1 MENYKLDNQR
11 KRNDIKQCFDNKDYE
26 YTYNEDEMLVEEIE
40 CGDIQDRINSC
51 NYTSLDKLYDKFLKG
66 EDITPYDAMSIGNG
80 SSHIPNKLDQ
90 VQELED
96 NIVMTASNLGID
108 FDDDVSLDWLMD
120 QIYAKVSSDNVVS
133 GNNEEE
139 KEVKEDE
146 TEKN

>member
-11 KRNDIKQCFDNKDYE
+11 KRNDVKQSFDNKDYE
-26 YTYNEDEMLVEEIE
+26 YTYNEEEMLVEEVE

-80 SSHIPNKLDQ
+80 VSHTPNKLDK
-90 VQELED
+90 VMELED
-96 NIVMTASNLGID
+96 NIVKTATNLGID

-120 QIYAKVSSDNVVS
+120 QIYAKVNTDNVVS

>member
-11 KRNDIKQCFDNKDYE
+11 KRNDVKQSFDNKDYE
-26 YTYNEDEMLVEEIE
+26 YTYNEEEMLVEEVE

-80 SSHIPNKLDQ
+80 VSHTPNKLDKI
-90 VQELED
+90 QELED
-96 NIVMTASNLGID
+96 NIYMTASNLGIEY
-108 FDDDVSLDWLMD
+108 DDETTLDSLMD
-120 QIYAKVSSDNVVS
+120 LIYAKVNSDNVVG
-133 GNNEEE
+133 GNNEKE
-139 KEVKEDE
+139 KEVELDE

>member
-11 KRNDIKQCFDNKDYE
+11 KRNDVKQSFDNKDYE
-26 YTYNEDEMLVEEIE
+26 YQYDDEKKLVESIE

-80 SSHIPNKLDQ
+80 VSHTPNKLDR

-96 NIVMTASNLGID
+96 NIYITADNLGIEY
-108 FDDDVSLDWLMD
+108 DDETTLDSLMD
-120 QIYAKVSSDNVVS
+120 LIYAKVNSNNVVS
-133 GNNEEE
+133 DNKIEE
-139 KEVKEDE
+139 KEEHIDE

>member
-11 KRNDIKQCFDNKDYE
+11 KRNDIKQTFDNKDYE
-26 YTYNEDEMLVEEIE
+26 YQYDEELMLVEEIE

-80 SSHIPNKLDQ
+80 SSHTPNKLDK
-90 VQELED
+90 VQELEE
-96 NIVMTASNLGID
+96 NIYSTADNLGIQY
-108 FDDDVSLDWLMD
+108 DDETTLDSLMD
-120 QIYAKVSSDNVVS
+120 LIYAKVNPDKVVSDN
-133 GNNEEE
+133 NNEE

>member
-11 KRNDIKQCFDNKDYE
+11 KRNDVQQSFDNKDYE
-26 YTYNEDEMLVEEIE
+26 YEYDEDTMLVKSVE
-40 CGDIQDRINSC
+40 CGDVQDRINSC

-80 SSHIPNKLDQ
+80 VSHTPNKLDK
-90 VQELED
+90 VMELED
-96 NIVMTASNLGID
+96 NIFNTATNLGIE
-108 FDDDVSLDWLMD
+108 FDEDVSLDWLMD
-120 QIYAKVSSDNVVS
+120 QIYAKVNTDNVVS